1 MVGPNPTPFQQR
13 KCPMEL
19 RITSNERIALFI
31 VSGKIGW
38 DNSRILD
45 TQIHKMV
52 EKGCSHIIF
61 NLDEVTFLCSGRIG
75 ALVYNMK
82 KVQETGGDIYIVST
96 SDYIQFLFATIG
108 FNIIFSGR
116 IFKSFTEFMDKV
128 LQPKGLSLNL
138 ENAESSIINT
148 DEHRFQ
154 DGAAKSA
161 A

>member
-1 MVGPNPTPFQQR
+1 
-13 KCPMEL
+13 MEL
-19 RITSNERIALFI
+19 RITSNEKISLFI
-31 VSGKIGW
+31 VKGKIGW

-52 EKGCSHIIF
+52 EKGNTHIIF
-61 NLDEVTFLCSGRIG
+61 NLDEVTFLCSGGIG

-116 IFKSFTEFMDKV
+116 IFKSFQEFGDKV
-128 LQPKGLSLNL
+128 LQPKGLSLDLFNS
-138 ENAESSIINT
+138 ESNIINT
-148 DEHRFQ
+148 EEHRFQ
-154 DGAAKSA
+154 DGAAKNA

>member
-1 MVGPNPTPFQQR
+1 
-13 KCPMEL
+13 MEL
-19 RITSNERIALFI
+19 RITSNEKIALFI
-31 VSGKIGW
+31 VKGKIGW

-45 TQIHKMV
+45 AQIHKMV

-61 NLDEVTFLCSGRIG
+61 NLDEVTFLCSGGIG

-116 IFKSFTEFMDKV
+116 IFKSFSEFSDKV
-128 LQPKGLSLNL
+128 LQPKGHALNL
-138 ENAESSIINT
+138 ENAESTHIDT
-148 DEHRFQ
+148 GEHRFQ
-154 DGAAKSA
+154 DGASKSA

>member
-1 MVGPNPTPFQQR
+1 
-13 KCPMEL
+13 MEL
-19 RITSNERIALFI
+19 RITSNEKIALFI
-31 VSGKIGW
+31 VKGKIGW

-61 NLDEVTFLCSGRIG
+61 NLDEVTFLCSGGIG

-82 KVQETGGDIYIVST
+82 KVQETGGDIYIVSS

-116 IFKSFTEFMDKV
+116 IFKSFVEFVDKV
-128 LQPKGLSLNL
+128 LQAKGLALNL
-138 ENAESSIINT
+138 ENAESAIINT
-148 DEHRFQ
+148 EEHRFQ
-154 DGAAKSA
+154 DGAAKNA

>member
-1 MVGPNPTPFQQR
+1 
-13 KCPMEL
+13 MEL
-19 RITSNERIALFI
+19 RITSNSKIALFI
-31 VSGKIGW
+31 VKGKIGW

-45 TQIHKMV
+45 AQIHKMV
-52 EKGCSHIIF
+52 DKGCSHIIF
-61 NLDEVTFLCSGRIG
+61 NLDEVTFLCSGGIG

-82 KVQETGGDIYIVST
+82 KVQESGGDIYIVST

-116 IFKSFTEFMDKV
+116 IFKSFEEFGDKV

-138 ENAESSIINT
+138 FNAESTLVNT
-148 DEHRFQ
+148 EEHRF
-154 DGAAKSA
+154 DGEAKSA

>member
-1 MVGPNPTPFQQR
+1 
-13 KCPMEL
+13 MEL
-19 RITSNERIALFI
+19 RITSNDRIALFI
-31 VSGKIGW
+31 VKGKIGW

-61 NLDEVTFLCSGRIG
+61 NLDEVTFLCSGGIG

-116 IFKSFTEFMDKV
+116 IFQSFSEFGDKV
-128 LQPKGLSLNL
+128 LQPKGLALNL
-138 ENAESSIINT
+138 ENAESTFINT
-148 DEHRFQ
+148 EEHRFQ
-154 DGAAKSA
+154 DGAAKTA

>member
-1 MVGPNPTPFQQR
+1 
-13 KCPMEL
+13 MEL

-61 NLDEVTFLCSGRIG
+61 NLDEVTFLCSGGIG

-116 IFKSFTEFMDKV
+116 IFKSFTEFLDKV

-148 DEHRFQ
+148 EEHRFQ
-154 DGAAKSA
+154 DGAKSA

>member
-1 MVGPNPTPFQQR
+1 
-13 KCPMEL
+13 MEL
-19 RITSNERIALFI
+19 RITSNEKISLFI
-31 VSGKIGW
+31 VKGKIGW

-61 NLDEVTFLCSGRIG
+61 NLDEVTFLCSGGIG

-116 IFKSFTEFMDKV
+116 IFKSFEEFGDKV
-128 LQPKGLSLNL
+128 LQPKGLGLNL
-138 ENAESSIINT
+138 FNAESAIINT
-148 DEHRFQ
+148 EEHRFQ

>member
-1 MVGPNPTPFQQR
+1 
-13 KCPMEL
+13 MEL
-19 RITSNERIALFI
+19 RITSNEKIALFI
-31 VSGKIGW
+31 VKGKIGW

-61 NLDEVTFLCSGRIG
+61 NLDEVTFLCSGGIG

-82 KVQETGGDIYIVST
+82 KVQETGGDIYIVSA

-116 IFKSFTEFMDKV
+116 IFKSFEEFGDKV
-128 LQPKGLSLNL
+128 LQPKGLALNL
-138 ENAESSIINT
+138 FNSESSIINT
-148 DEHRFQ
+148 EEHRFSG
-154 DGAAKSA
+154 GAAKNA